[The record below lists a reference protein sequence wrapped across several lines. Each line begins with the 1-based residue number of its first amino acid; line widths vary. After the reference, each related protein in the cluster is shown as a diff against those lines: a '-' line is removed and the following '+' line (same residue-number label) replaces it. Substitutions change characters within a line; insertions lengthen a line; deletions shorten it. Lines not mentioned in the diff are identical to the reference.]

1 MADVRVSDQRETDD
15 GFRFDVTVD
24 EAGRRTRHEVTL
36 RRDDYERWGSEGI
49 SAAAVV
55 RRCVEI
61 LLGRVSQ
68 KDLLQRFDVSQ
79 AVRLYPAFETEIH
92 RRFG

>member
-1 MADVRVSDQRETDD
+1 MADVRVTNQREDDD
-15 GFRFDVTVD
+15 GFRFDVIVD
-24 EAGRRTRHEVTL
+24 EAGRHTTHEVTL
-36 RRDDYERWGSEGI
+36 SRDDYERWGSEGI

-61 LLGRVSQ
+61 LLERVSQ
-68 KDLLQRFDVSQ
+68 QDLLDRFDVRQ
-79 AVRLYPAFETEIH
+79 AVRLYPAFEMEIH